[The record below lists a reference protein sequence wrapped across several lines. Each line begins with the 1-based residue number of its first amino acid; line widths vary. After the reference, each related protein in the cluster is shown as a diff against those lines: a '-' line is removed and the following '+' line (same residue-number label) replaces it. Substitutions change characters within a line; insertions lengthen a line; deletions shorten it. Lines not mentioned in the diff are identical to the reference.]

1 MVAMSISVVMA
12 LPLGA
17 PPTACGNIVPQHTS
31 VDNMASGPV
40 PFEVDISSIGSSYV
54 PNYNYTSKYYGFV
67 WDMTKTRNGLENGLA
82 NELKRTCLKRSF
94 GHRNPLYSEHTT

>member
-1 MVAMSISVVMA
+1 MA

-67 WDMTKTRNGLENGLA
+67 CLFIKFYSILL
-82 NELKRTCLKRSF
+82 LKKRS
-94 GHRNPLYSEHTT
+94 REKL